1 MDLSVCF
8 ITLELFNWGQYG
20 GIGKATRKI
29 GSELVRR
36 GVEVQVVM
44 PRGKGQKKREILDG
58 MDVMS
63 FPISCYP
70 FTSNIYRESVAEI
83 FHSQEPSWGTLI
95 AGKSCPD
102 KKHVVT
108 VQNPRTWSE
117 WNQVYQFYLPRRRI
131 FNHLFQGKIKRCV
144 KNSDRVMCQAQYAI
158 NKTKTIYDLP
168 DQPLFL
174 PNPVD
179 IPPKSRKSTTPTVYF
194 LGRLD
199 GEKRPSH
206 FFELAK
212 QFPEVDFQ
220 VIGKSHDTRRQFRYE
235 KESSKIGNLELLGFL
250 DGTEKEEVLARGWI
264 LVNTSVSECLPVAF
278 LEAAA
283 SRCAILSYHDPDG
296 FASRGGCHVSPSC
309 LADGLYWLIEK
320 DRWRSKGEAGY
331 EYVCKVHET
340 SKVIDQH
347 VELYE
352 RVDEK

>member
-8 ITLELFNWGQYG
+8 ITLELFNWGLYG

-29 GSELVRR
+29 GSELVKR
-36 GVEVQVVM
+36 GVQVQVVM
-44 PRGKGQKKREILDG
+44 PRGKGQGKEEDLEG
-58 MDVMS
+58 MTVSS
-63 FPISCYP
+63 FPISSYP
-70 FTSNIYRESVAEI
+70 FTSNIYRESEADI

-95 AGKSCPD
+95 ARKSCPD

-108 VQNPRTWSE
+108 IQNPRTVSE

-131 FNHLFQGKIKRCV
+131 FNHLFQGKISKCV
-144 KNSDRVMCQAQYAI
+144 KNSDRVMCQAQY
-158 NKTKTIYDLP
+158 TIEKAKKIYNLQH
-168 DQPLFL
+168 QPMFL

-179 IPPKSRKSTTPTVYF
+179 IPPKPRKSTTPTACF

-212 QFPEVDFQ
+212 QFPEVDFL
-220 VIGKSHDTRRQFRYE
+220 VMGKSHDKKRQSRIE
-235 KESSKIGNLELLGFL
+235 KEQAKIGNLELLGFM
-250 DGTEKEEVLARGWI
+250 DGAEKDEVLARSWI

-309 LADGLYWLIEK
+309 LVGGLRWLLDE
-320 DRWRSKGEAGY
+320 DRWRSRGEAGY

-347 VELYE
+347 LELYGG
-352 RVDEK
+352 VVEK